1 MVWGASLPQTSVPPD
16 LLKNTATKVGVA
28 CSGRGLLG
36 HLSVDFVT
44 FINPKTV
51 RENMKK
57 IQNLFSLFS
66 WSRNCGQLTLTLD
79 TATTWLFYGC

>member
-16 LLKNTATKVGVA
+16 LLKTTATKVGVA

-51 RENMKK
+51 RENR
-57 IQNLFSLFS
+57 ILLNLFLCSVGAGIVGS
-66 WSRNCGQLTLTLD
+66 
-79 TATTWLFYGC
+79 